1 MKRVLLIAGSALD
14 GCPYMTTYM
23 EVLRRN
29 DIPFDFLF
37 WNRILYDTNHLP
49 DNYIPYNSLTLNSY
63 PKWKKVYK
71 IGEFASFARKQMKQ
85 KEYSFVVVCTIAHA
99 VFLYPY
105 LRSHYRGRYVFD
117 IRDYS
122 PLCKVP
128 ILSAIIER
136 LVSHSAFTV
145 LSSRGFLRWLPHGKA
160 LHYVISHN
168 TTYKALS
175 RQENV
180 SCPVFP
186 PKVVGLLSIGLLRDY
201 ESNSTV
207 IKRLAN
213 HPCYKLQF
221 SGVGIVEELRSVA
234 ASQNATNIVFT
245 GWYRKSDED
254 QIVAKCD
261 MMNNF
266 CNRDI
271 GGDSLMSNRFYHS
284 VLFRKPMIVR
294 RGSFQAEQASRYG
307 LGVLLDDND
316 DFDEIIKQWWNEYDA
331 ERYDSGC
338 RRFISDACS
347 DLERFETA
355 LRNLYASPSPID
367 NK

>member
-105 LRSHYRGRYVFD
+105 LKSHYRGQYVFD

-122 PLCKVP
+122 PLCKTP
-128 ILSAIIER
+128 LLSFAIEK
-136 LVSHSAFTV
+136 LVAYSAFTV
-145 LSSRGFLRWLPHGKA
+145 LSSRGFLRWLPHGKSC
-160 LHYVISHN
+160 HYIISHN
-168 TTYKALS
+168 TTFEALSKQKKAL
-175 RQENV
+175 
-180 SCPVFP
+180 CPVAV
-186 PKVVGLLSIGLLRDY
+186 PKVIGLLSIGLLRDF
-201 ESNSTV
+201 ESNSVV
-207 IKRLAN
+207 ISQLVN
-213 HPCYKLQF
+213 HPRYKLQF
-221 SGVGIVEELRSVA
+221 SGVGIVEELRNVA
-234 ASQNATNIVFT
+234 SSQNASNIVFT
-245 GWYRKSDED
+245 GWYSKSDEA
-254 QIVAKCD
+254 QIVARCD
-261 MMNNF
+261 MLNNY
-266 CNRDI
+266 CNPDI
-271 GGDSLMSNRFYHS
+271 GGNSLMSNRFYHS

-294 RGSFQAEQASRYG
+294 KGSFQAEQVSNYG

-316 DFDEIIKQWWNEYDA
+316 DFDEKIMQWWNEYDA

-338 RRFISDACS
+338 RKFISDVCS
-347 DLERFETA
+347 DLERFEGA
-355 LRNLYASPSPID
+355 LRNLYASTSNIVH
-367 NK
+367 K